1 MVIVAVVVVS
11 NNGDTTNSS
20 TKLSTRESS
29 APSSLVKPTSSLD
42 VCTQVP
48 DPIRT
53 SSQEVQKKFYICL
66 KKTHYEQ
73 TQNEHKLVEI
83 SIRYD
88 KTGYYLNLTEG
99 YKMSNAVK
107 KIRLKKDEEKLVVS
121 YANLKLKANRILK
134 EVDTMKPSVVN
145 LFDRVKQNVVFAK
158 DSNDNIFGIQRIN
171 RKRKKF
177 DTANFKIKHT
187 DLFNQFQTE
196 LEYNEYKPLG
206 DSNE

>member
-1 MVIVAVVVVS
+1 MFVHKYQYATHQ
-11 NNGDTTNSS
+11 G
-20 TKLSTRESS
+20 
-29 APSSLVKPTSSLD
+29 
-42 VCTQVP
+42 
-48 DPIRT
+48 
-53 SSQEVQKKFYICL
+53 SQEVQKKFYFCL
-66 KKTHYEQ
+66 KKTYYEQ
-73 TQNEHKLVEI
+73 TQNEHKFVEI

-88 KTGYYLNLTEG
+88 KTGYYLNLTER

-187 DLFNQFQTE
+187 DLFNKFTSE
-196 LEYNEYKPLG
+196 IEYNEYKALG
-206 DSNE
+206 DNNE

>member
-48 DPIRT
+48 VCFRT
-53 SSQEVQKKFYICL
+53 SSQEVQKKFYFCL

-187 DLFNQFQTE
+187 DLYNKFTSE
-196 LEYNEYKPLG
+196 IEYNEYKALG
-206 DSNE
+206 DNNE

>member
-1 MVIVAVVVVS
+1 M
-11 NNGDTTNSS
+11 
-20 TKLSTRESS
+20 
-29 APSSLVKPTSSLD
+29 PSSLVEPTPSLD

-73 TQNEHKLVEI
+73 TQNAHKLVEI

-88 KTGYYLNLTEG
+88 KTGYYLNLTER

>member
-11 NNGDTTNSS
+11 NNGDQQIYNQAGWRQRF
-20 TKLSTRESS
+20 L
-29 APSSLVKPTSSLD
+29 PSSLVKPTPSLD

-53 SSQEVQKKFYICL
+53 SSQEVQKKFYFCL

-88 KTGYYLNLTEG
+88 KTGYYLNLTER